1 MTQAETLPGPPEAPP
16 ERVGFIG
23 LGQIGAAIAE
33 RLLVWPGELVV
44 CDVRPEAAAPFAE
57 RGATVAAD
65 AAGVVAAGATVICV
79 MVLDDDQVRSVVRQI
94 LPVAS
99 PGTIIAIHSTI
110 RAETAETLAG
120 EAEAHGVIVV
130 DAPVSGGFLGAHEG
144 TLAVMAG
151 GDRDAVDR
159 LRPPFGCFAA
169 MVLHFG
175 PVGSG
180 TRAKIARNLIT
191 FVSYTAAAEA
201 QRLAEAAGLDLRK
214 LAKVVRHSDAI
225 TGGPGAIML
234 RATTAPMPSDDGLFA
249 IMSHTRTLGEK
260 DLALARDLA
269 AEVGVDVPLTTLAQ
283 GLLAPGLGVPHPP
296 NSEQADPSQADPRQA
311 QPTEQP

>member
-1 MTQAETLPGPPEAPP
+1 VSETETMPESMP
-16 ERVGFIG
+16 EKVGFIG
-23 LGQIGAAIAE
+23 LGQIGGAIAE

-57 RGATVAAD
+57 RGATIATD

-79 MVLDDDQVRSVVRQI
+79 MVLDDDQVRSVVREI
-94 LPVAS
+94 LPVAQA
-99 PGTIIAIHSTI
+99 GTIIAIHSTTRAA
-110 RAETAETLAG
+110 RAEPGAVAPEP
-120 EAEAHGVIVV
+120 HGVVIV

-151 GDRDAVDR
+151 GDRDAIDR

-214 LAKVVRHSDAI
+214 LAKVVRHSDGI

-234 RATTAPMPSDDGLFA
+234 RPSTAPLPPDDGLFA

-269 AEVGVDVPLTTLAQ
+269 AEVDVDVPLTTLAQ
-283 GLLAPGLGVPHPP
+283 GLLAAGLGVPH
-296 NSEQADPSQADPRQA
+296 ELE
-311 QPTEQP
+311 PTEEP